1 MSELRG
7 PPLDRRALSAAVS
20 RAARAS
26 VREVLAAPAVVPAD
40 SGARR
45 IGVTGAPG
53 AGKSTLIGRLVAHRV
68 SDARPMAVLAIDPTS
83 PRSGGSILGDR
94 VRMDA
99 VSADPRVY
107 IRSLPSAGAGD
118 GLTDNVPEIL
128 AALDAFGFR
137 EVLVETVG
145 VGQAQHGVRALAEVE
160 MLVLMPGAGDAL
172 QAMKAGIM
180 ETADLYVVNKADLP
194 GAERLEAELAGVLQ
208 HRAVRAPV
216 VRVAA
221 GDERGIAQLSETLDR
236 LLEARSGAESRAARD
251 AAYQRFRVE
260 SLLHRR
266 LREVLA
272 GLPPERWR
280 RPLQEIYR
288 DVVSRLG

>member
-1 MSELRG
+1 
-7 PPLDRRALSAAVS
+7 
-20 RAARAS
+20 
-26 VREVLAAPAVVPAD
+26 
-40 SGARR
+40 
-45 IGVTGAPG
+45 
-53 AGKSTLIGRLVAHRV
+53 
-68 SDARPMAVLAIDPTS
+68 
-83 PRSGGSILGDR
+83 
-94 VRMDA
+94 
-99 VSADPRVY
+99 
-107 IRSLPSAGAGD
+107 
-118 GLTDNVPEIL
+118 DNVPEIL

-280 RPLQEIYR
+280 RSLQEIYR